1 MGRLIFFIG
10 CVVVIIGII
19 IYNTKRVRYTSW
31 YEEGNPSLSF
41 EEFLSFYNI
50 NPGRWEV
57 KNAYDWDGEPYN
69 MLVYYAKEGKLI
81 FSWKTNHD
89 RNDYLK
95 WTKDKERRERD
106 IKTAETL
113 AKLTKNVRKDVE
125 FYNEKAQNEAQKTYD
140 RILKMMEEE

>member
-1 MGRLIFFIG
+1 MSELIFFIG
-10 CVVVIIGII
+10 CAVVIIGII
-19 IYNTKRVRYTSW
+19 VYNIKRVRYTSW

-81 FSWKTNHD
+81 LSWKTNRD
-89 RNDYLK
+89 YKDYLK
-95 WTKDKERRERD
+95 WTKDKVRRERD

-113 AKLTKNVRKDVE
+113 AKLTKNVRKDVQ
-125 FYNEKAQNEAQKTYD
+125 FYNEKAQNEAQETYD

>member
-1 MGRLIFFIG
+1 MSELIFFIG
-10 CVVVIIGII
+10 CAVVIIGII
-19 IYNTKRVRYTSW
+19 VYNIKRVRYTSW

-57 KNAYDWDGEPYN
+57 KNAYDWDGKPYN

-81 FSWKTNHD
+81 FSWKTNRD
-89 RNDYLK
+89 YKDYLK
-95 WTKDKERRERD
+95 WTNDKERRERD

-113 AKLTKNVRKDVE
+113 AKLTKNVRKDVQ
-125 FYNEKAQNEAQKTYD
+125 FYNEKAQNEAQETYD

>member
-1 MGRLIFFIG
+1 MGELIFFIG
-10 CVVVIIGII
+10 CTVIIIGII
-19 IYNTKRVRYTSW
+19 IYNIKRVRYTSW

-57 KNAYDWDGEPYN
+57 KDTYDWGGEPYN

-125 FYNEKAQNEAQKTYD
+125 FYNEKAQNEAQETYD

>member
-10 CVVVIIGII
+10 CVVVITGII

-57 KNAYDWDGEPYN
+57 KNAYDWDGEPYS

-81 FSWKTNHD
+81 LSWKTNRD
-89 RNDYLK
+89 YKDYLK
-95 WTKDKERRERD
+95 WTKDKVRQERD

-113 AKLTKNVRKDVE
+113 AKLTKNVRKDVQ
-125 FYNEKAQNEAQKTYD
+125 FYNEKAQNEAQETYD

>member
-1 MGRLIFFIG
+1 MGKLIFFIG
-10 CVVVIIGII
+10 CTVIIIGII
-19 IYNTKRVRYTSW
+19 IYNIKRVRYTSW

-57 KNAYDWDGEPYN
+57 KDAYDWDGEPYN

-89 RNDYLK
+89 RKDYFK

-125 FYNEKAQNEAQKTYD
+125 FYNEKAQNEAQETYD

>member
-1 MGRLIFFIG
+1 MSELIFFIG

-81 FSWKTNHD
+81 FSWKTNRD
-89 RNDYLK
+89 YKDYLK
-95 WTKDKERRERD
+95 WTNDKERRERD

-113 AKLTKNVRKDVE
+113 AKLTKNVRKDVQ
-125 FYNEKAQNEAQKTYD
+125 FYNEKAQNEAQETYD

>member
-10 CVVVIIGII
+10 CTVIIIGII
-19 IYNTKRVRYTSW
+19 IYNIKRVRYTSW

-57 KNAYDWDGEPYN
+57 KDAYDWDGEPYN

-95 WTKDKERRERD
+95 WTENKKRQERD

-113 AKLTKNVRKDVE
+113 ATLTKNIRKDVK
-125 FYNEKAQNEAQKTYD
+125 FYNEKAQNEAQKTYA

>member
-1 MGRLIFFIG
+1 MSGLIFFIG

>member
-1 MGRLIFFIG
+1 MSGLIFFIS

-19 IYNTKRVRYTSW
+19 IYNIKRVRYTSW

-57 KNAYDWDGEPYN
+57 KDAYDWDGEPYN

-81 FSWKTNHD
+81 FSWKTNRD

-95 WTKDKERRERD
+95 WTENKKRQERD

-113 AKLTKNVRKDVE
+113 ATLTKNIRKDVK

>member
-1 MGRLIFFIG
+1 MSELIFFIG

-113 AKLTKNVRKDVE
+113 AKLTKNVRKDVQ
-125 FYNEKAQNEAQKTYD
+125 FYNEKTQNEAQETYD

>member
-1 MGRLIFFIG
+1 MSGLIFFIG
-10 CVVVIIGII
+10 CAVVIIGII
-19 IYNTKRVRYTSW
+19 IYNIKRVRYTSW

-57 KNAYDWDGEPYN
+57 KDAYDWDGDPYN

-125 FYNEKAQNEAQKTYD
+125 FYNNKAQQQAQETYD

>member
-10 CVVVIIGII
+10 CTVIIIGII
-19 IYNTKRVRYTSW
+19 IYNIKRVRYTSW

-57 KNAYDWDGEPYN
+57 KDAYDWDGEPYN

-81 FSWKTNHD
+81 FSWKTNYD

-95 WTKDKERRERD
+95 WTENKKRQERD

-113 AKLTKNVRKDVE
+113 ATLTKNIRKDVK
-125 FYNEKAQNEAQKTYD
+125 FYNEKAQNEAQKTYA

>member
-10 CVVVIIGII
+10 CTVIIIGII
-19 IYNTKRVRYTSW
+19 IYNIKRVRYTSW

-57 KNAYDWDGEPYN
+57 KDAYDWDGEPYN

-81 FSWKTNHD
+81 FSWKTNRD

-95 WTKDKERRERD
+95 WTENKKRQERD

-113 AKLTKNVRKDVE
+113 ATLTKNIRKDVK
-125 FYNEKAQNEAQKTYD
+125 FYNEKVQNEAQKTYD

>member
-1 MGRLIFFIG
+1 MSELIFFIG
-10 CVVVIIGII
+10 CAVVIIGII
-19 IYNTKRVRYTSW
+19 VYNIKRVRYTSW
-31 YEEGNPSLSF
+31 YEEGNPNLSF

-57 KNAYDWDGEPYN
+57 KNAYDWDGGPYN

-81 FSWKTNHD
+81 FSWKTNRD
-89 RNDYLK
+89 YKDYLK
-95 WTKDKERRERD
+95 WTNDKERRERD

-113 AKLTKNVRKDVE
+113 AKLTKNVRKDVQ
-125 FYNEKAQNEAQKTYD
+125 FYNEKAQNEAQETYD

>member
-10 CVVVIIGII
+10 CAVVIIGII
-19 IYNTKRVRYTSW
+19 IYNIKRVRYTSW

-57 KNAYDWDGEPYN
+57 KDAYDWDGEPYN

-113 AKLTKNVRKDVE
+113 AKLTKNVRKDIE

>member
-1 MGRLIFFIG
+1 MSELIFFIG
-10 CVVVIIGII
+10 CAVVIIGII
-19 IYNTKRVRYTSW
+19 VYNIKRVRYTSW

-81 FSWKTNHD
+81 FSWKTNRD
-89 RNDYLK
+89 YKDYLK
-95 WTKDKERRERD
+95 WTNDKKRREQD

-113 AKLTKNVRKDVE
+113 AKLTKNVRKDVQ
-125 FYNEKAQNEAQKTYD
+125 FYNEKAQNEAQETYD